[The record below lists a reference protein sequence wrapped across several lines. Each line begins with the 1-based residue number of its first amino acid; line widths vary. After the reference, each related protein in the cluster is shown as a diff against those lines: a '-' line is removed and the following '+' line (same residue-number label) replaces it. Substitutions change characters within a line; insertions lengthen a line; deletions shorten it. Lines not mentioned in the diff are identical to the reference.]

1 MQIALRIRVN
11 SYKGQ
16 VLAAKSWLTTIVV
29 YPFISLGVALAI
41 LAPTMLSATANNF
54 FANNTNILKYYTS
67 YPLFEGTY
75 IMC

>member
-1 MQIALRIRVN
+1 MALRIRVN

-16 VLAAKSWLTTIVV
+16 VLAAKSWLTTILV
-29 YPFISLGVALAI
+29 YSFISLGEALAI

-67 YPLFEGTY
+67 YPLFEGIY
-75 IMC
+75 KMR

>member
-1 MQIALRIRVN
+1 MQIALRVRVN

-41 LAPTMLSATANNF
+41 LAPTMLSATANLPAMVLLPHPNV
-54 FANNTNILKYYTS
+54 ARISIKGALA
-67 YPLFEGTY
+67 
-75 IMC
+75 